1 MARKHNNN
9 LQAVSITGLIQE
21 MRGER
26 VILDAD
32 LANLY
37 GVPTGRLNEAVRRNS
52 KRFPEDFCFVLT
64 QQEFANLISQI
75 ATSSWGGRRKLPT
88 AFTEHG
94 AIMAANV
101 LNSPKAVE
109 MSVYV
114 VRAFVQMRRTLQ
126 ASAELSKRLE
136 TVERRL
142 DTHDESIRSLVA
154 AVRQLITPL
163 DKPRR
168 AIGFKPRKT

>member
-1 MARKHNNN
+1 MAARRT
-9 LQAVSITGLIQE
+9 AVSSGIPIEDLIQE
-21 MRGER
+21 TRGHK
-26 VILDAD
+26 VILDSD
-32 LANLY
+32 LARLY
-37 GVPTGRLNEAVRRNS
+37 GITTSRLKEQVKRNAE
-52 KRFPEDFCFVLT
+52 RFPIDFVFVFT
-64 QQEFANLISQI
+64 HQEVTSLRSQI
-75 ATSSWGGRRKLPT
+75 AISNRGGRRYLPT

-154 AVRQLITPL
+154 AVRQLITPPE
-163 DKPRR
+163 KPRR

>member
-1 MARKHNNN
+1 
-9 LQAVSITGLIQE
+9 
-21 MRGER
+21 
-26 VILDAD
+26 
-32 LANLY
+32 
-37 GVPTGRLNEAVRRNS
+37 
-52 KRFPEDFCFVLT
+52 
-64 QQEFANLISQI
+64 
-75 ATSSWGGRRKLPT
+75 
-88 AFTEHG
+88 
-94 AIMAANV
+94 MAANV

-154 AVRQLITPL
+154 AVRQLITPPE
-163 DKPRR
+163 KPRR